1 MIHCVTTM
9 NQNYYDIIG
18 KLMIKTWLN
27 RFPDNYILHLY
38 LEDMTLDIDDPRIVV
53 EDWKEVQDLYNIW
66 KDTRFSEHP
75 RHQKFTKK
83 AITQIAAWRKIKTGK
98 MFWIDAD
105 VIFIDNIPRDLFDKI
120 LGDYPLASWGA
131 KYFESGT
138 VWINLDHPDFEKIK
152 EKYESIYIG
161 PDGIPYGERWY
172 DGELLGIAVQQSG
185 VRYLDLYPLA
195 PKSSTPL
202 NKSWIGKYMQHF
214 KAKRKNKDNLE
225 SGLTHWGLGD
235 LIKLVKPD
243 P

>member
-18 KLMIKTWLN
+18 KLMIKTWLD
-27 RFPDNYILHLY
+27 RVPDNYVLHLY
-38 LEDMTLDIDDPRIVV
+38 LEDMTLDFKNDRIII
-53 EDWKEVQDLYNIW
+53 EDWKEVQELYDIW
-66 KDTRFSEHP
+66 KHTRFSEHL

-83 AITQIAAWRKIKTGK
+83 ALSQIAAWRKIKSGK

-105 VIFIDNIPRDLFDKI
+105 VIFVNNVPTDLFDKV
-120 LGDYPLASWGA
+120 LTHYPLASWGN

-138 VWINLDHPDFEKIK
+138 IWINLDHPDFQKIK
-152 EKYESIYIG
+152 NIYEDYYIG
-161 PDGIPYGERWY
+161 PGGKPETERWF
-172 DGELLGIAVQQSG
+172 DGELLGIAVQSSG
-185 VRYLDLYPLA
+185 VDYLDLYPLA

-214 KAKRKNKDNLE
+214 KAKRKNKNNLE
-225 SGLTHWGLGD
+225 NSLSYWGLGD
-235 LIKLVKPD
+235 LIRLVKLD